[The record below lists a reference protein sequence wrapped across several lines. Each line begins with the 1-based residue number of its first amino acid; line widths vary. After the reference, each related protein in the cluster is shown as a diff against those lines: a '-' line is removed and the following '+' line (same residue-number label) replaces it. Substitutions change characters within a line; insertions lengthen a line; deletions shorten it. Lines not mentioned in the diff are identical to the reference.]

1 MLRRLF
7 ALFSCIDQ
15 TCHGAFLEGIL
26 IALMDVFKILL
37 YSSLEMERFPF
48 SFLVHCRFLLLV
60 SQLLSFVFVGFFCFV

>member
-1 MLRRLF
+1 M
-7 ALFSCIDQ
+7 
-15 TCHGAFLEGIL
+15 

-60 SQLLSFVFVGFFCFV
+60 SQLLSFVFVGFFVLFSFYFLNLFTLLFWKSNLGSHV